1 MAAAK
6 KKGSK
11 PAKKA
16 PPPKAKKAPPKKPA
30 LPAKKVV
37 APAKAAPPPK
47 PAPAKAP
54 PAKPAPAKALPAK
67 PAAAKAAP
75 AKPAPAPA
83 PGPAPAKAAPPSQ
96 KGAPAKSTPGK
107 PAVAPAKGTP
117 AAPSPSALDAKPA
130 RKVAPSL
137 APAVAPVLKPLT
149 SAAPSKTVQAP
160 IPPPPKQGAMDQQL
174 VSAIH
179 YGLFAAINKTFG
191 SFGQSVL
198 KNASLRMLE
207 YGYKRQ
213 WLPPKSKDPIKALNE
228 FFQRLETM
236 GYAERMHV
244 SKKDDAFVCE
254 VVNLADWDAVADL
267 RELHY
272 PLLPIFMN
280 ELILAFL
287 DQYFKLIVAM
297 EPVELVPEKRGL
309 RIRFTTHER
318 NETAQVHV
326 SERPILV
333 DFED

>member
-1 MAAAK
+1 MAAQK
-6 KKGSK
+6 KKGSAK
-11 PAKKA
+11 PAKKT
-16 PPPKAKKAPPKKPA
+16 PPKPVLKKGAVAKKAPAPPPRKA
-30 LPAKKVV
+30 L
-37 APAKAAPPPK
+37 PAKAAPPPPPK
-47 PAPAKAP
+47 APAAAKAP
-54 PAKPAPAKALPAK
+54 PAPVKAPPPSKAPAQG
-67 PAAAKAAP
+67 AKAGGAP
-75 AKPAPAPA
+75 AKPGTASKAPPALAAPAAEP
-83 PGPAPAKAAPPSQ
+83 KAA
-96 KGAPAKSTPGK
+96 KRT
-107 PAVAPAKGTP
+107 AVPT
-117 AAPSPSALDAKPA
+117 
-130 RKVAPSL
+130 L
-137 APAVAPVLKPLT
+137 APAAAPVLKPMG
-149 SAAPSKTVQAP
+149 AAGPAKVAQAP
-160 IPPPPKQGAMDQQL
+160 LPPPPKQGAMDQQL

-198 KNASLRMLE
+198 KNASLRVLE

-236 GYAERMHV
+236 GYAERIHV
-244 SKKDDAFVCE
+244 GKKDDAYVCE
-254 VVNLADWDAVADL
+254 IVNLADWDAIADL

-318 NETAQVHV
+318 SEAAAVHV
-326 SERPILV
+326 TERPVLV
-333 DFED
+333 DFEE

>member
-1 MAAAK
+1 MAAQK
-6 KKGSK
+6 KKGSAK
-11 PAKKA
+11 PAKKT
-16 PPPKAKKAPPKKPA
+16 PPKPVPKKGAVAKKAP
-30 LPAKKVV
+30 V
-37 APAKAAPPPK
+37 PPPR
-47 PAPAKAP
+47 
-54 PAKPAPAKALPAK
+54 
-67 PAAAKAAP
+67 KAAP
-75 AKPAPAPA
+75 AKPAPPPKAPPAAKAPPPPAKVAPPAKSAPA
-83 PGPAPAKAAPPSQ
+83 PKPPAPGAKAPGAPAKAGGAAKTLPAPP
-96 KGAPAKSTPGK
+96 APAAEPKQPRRS
-107 PAVAPAKGTP
+107 
-117 AAPSPSALDAKPA
+117 AAPT
-130 RKVAPSL
+130 L
-137 APAVAPVLKPLT
+137 APAVAPVLKPMGA
-149 SAAPSKTVQAP
+149 AAPAKVVQAP
-160 IPPPPKQGAMDQQL
+160 LPPPPKQGAMDQQL

-198 KNASLRMLE
+198 KNASLRVLE

-236 GYAERMHV
+236 GYAERIHV
-244 SKKDDAFVCE
+244 GKKDDAFVCE
-254 VVNLADWDAVADL
+254 IVNLADWDAIADL

-318 NETAQVHV
+318 NETASVHV
-326 SERPILV
+326 TERPVLV
-333 DFED
+333 DFEE